1 MGHTKRLLITGA
13 GGSIGGCLA
22 EGLRAHGGYEVVAAD
37 LKEDKTAGIKQLD
50 VTDGE
55 RLKELAKGVDTIL
68 HFAWAKDEE
77 DFLGKVLPVNVTGAY
92 HVYEAARL
100 NGVKRVIFAS
110 SNHATGFYEV
120 GEDVMPDEPY
130 RPDSFYGLSKCY
142 IELLGRYY
150 ADKYGVS
157 SINLRI
163 GNFPGDDQPHSE
175 RAAHI
180 FISERDMIS
189 LAVSCIE
196 AGPEIDFLSLYGT
209 SANTDNY
216 YDIGYL
222 EELIGYKPQD
232 NGRTLLEEAR
242 RRHVRIKDDET
253 RYQGGGAVEKEQPQD
268 RR

>member
-1 MGHTKRLLITGA
+1 MEHSKRLLITGA
-13 GGSIGGCLA
+13 GGRIGSCLA

-37 LKEDKTAGIKQLD
+37 LKEDKTAGILQLD

-55 RLKELAKGVDTIL
+55 RLKELAQGVDTIM
-68 HFAWAKDEE
+68 HFAWAKDDG

-130 RPDSFYGLSKCY
+130 RPDSFYGLSKCH

-189 LAVSCIE
+189 LAVCCIE

-232 NGRTLLEEAR
+232 DGRTLLEEAR
-242 RRHVRIKDDET
+242 RRHVKIKDDET
-253 RYQGGGAVEKEQPQD
+253 RFQGGAVEKEQPQN